1 MLDPDDRLPNKI
13 YDGVRYEKS
22 KKLGK
27 EIRDAIASKRKANK
41 ENDEAK
47 IAVKKARSTYLVD
60 SKKFDASATESELAQ
75 ELTAA
80 DLGTEETHRI
90 LQCKIK

>member
-1 MLDPDDRLPNKI
+1 MLVPDDRLPNKI
-13 YDGVRYEKS
+13 YDGVRYEKT

-27 EIRDAIASKRKANK
+27 EIRDAIASKQKANK

-60 SKKFDASATESELAQ
+60 GKKFNASW
-75 ELTAA
+75 
-80 DLGTEETHRI
+80 HRS
-90 LQCKIK
+90 